1 MDRTIYFKIYL
12 TTERSWF
19 RATGCVKI
27 NFKIRPKKSVS
38 TWEVSHSDAE
48 NWWFMSYVGNSV
60 ISEGIATCYYLPY
73 MQDSLQAPEINLM
86 EYVSFKQIP
95 SWKVVLL
102 SSQIKQA
109 SHSFFILVF
118 QVLFSWTVCLKCIL
132 QFSRICSY
140 YILLA
145 NFHPRLTKSLTS
157 ITQQKNMISLV
168 EERLKFSCQED
179 DIGQKQQDARHELNL
194 VWYAFWSEK

>member
-12 TTERSWF
+12 TTERSYRVWF

-38 TWEVSHSDAE
+38 TWEFSHYDAE

-95 SWKVVLL
+95 SWKVVLF

-109 SHSFFILVF
+109 SHSFFYISFSGSLLMDSLFEMHSV
-118 QVLFSWTVCLKCIL
+118 VLQNLQLLHSSS
-132 QFSRICSY
+132 QFSSQAYKKSY
-140 YILLA
+140 LNYLA
-145 NFHPRLTKSLTS
+145 K
-157 ITQQKNMISLV
+157 KY
-168 EERLKFSCQED
+168 
-179 DIGQKQQDARHELNL
+179 DIQIGRAH
-194 VWYAFWSEK
+194 V